1 MRGTRMQPFNFPQRL
16 FGLQDSSL
24 LFYNGFNGLIRFMV
38 VKILEVR
45 CLPETSVNNLT
56 STYIVISYVTELKH
70 VTCAQ
75 VAKYKE

>member
-1 MRGTRMQPFNFPQRL
+1 
-16 FGLQDSSL
+16 
-24 LFYNGFNGLIRFMV
+24 MV

-56 STYIVISYVTELKH
+56 STYIAISYVTKLKY

-75 VAKYKE
+75 MAKYKERLKIHYNI